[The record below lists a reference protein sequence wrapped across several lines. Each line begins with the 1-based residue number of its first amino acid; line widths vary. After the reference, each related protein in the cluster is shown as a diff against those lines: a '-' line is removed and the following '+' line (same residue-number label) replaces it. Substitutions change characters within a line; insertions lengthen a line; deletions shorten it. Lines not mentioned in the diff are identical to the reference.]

1 MKLSHFILFLGPV
14 IAFLAMATLLIQ
26 PGTAGPSV
34 SDKKL
39 KVETFVQGLASPTSM
54 AFIDK
59 DHIIVLQKN
68 DGKVLLVSNGT
79 LQKKPIL
86 QVSVDNS
93 VERGL
98 LGIAVLRPNASS
110 FSQNLTSK
118 TLVFLYYTESQSGQP
133 LRNRV
138 YSYEWNGQTLAHP
151 KLILDLPAL
160 PGPNHNAGKLSIGP
174 DGNLYAI
181 IGELRHNG
189 QLQNIQDGPAP
200 DDTGV
205 IFRVNPYTGQEVQGN
220 PFEQS
225 GKNSPLS
232 RYVAYGIRNSFG
244 ITFDPVNGQL
254 WQTENG
260 PSSYDEINVIK
271 PGFNG
276 GWKKIIGPISRTKIS
291 ETDLVNFPN
300 SKYYDPVFSWK
311 NPVAV
316 TGLEFFNSS
325 KFGDKYLNNLF
336 VGDYN
341 NGNIYFFEINK
352 TRTGL
357 EFNDA
362 NQSGLSDRVV
372 DNPKELAEI
381 TFGTGF
387 GGITDIKTGP
397 DGYLY
402 IVSIRDGA
410 IYRILPSNL

>member
-14 IAFLAMATLLIQ
+14 IAILAMATLLIQ

-151 KLILDLPAL
+151 KLILDFPAL
-160 PGPNHNAGKLSIGP
+160 PGPNHNAEKLSIGRE
-174 DGNLYAI
+174 GNLYAI

-200 DDTGV
+200 DD
-205 IFRVNPYTGQEVQGN
+205 
-220 PFEQS
+220 
-225 GKNSPLS
+225 
-232 RYVAYGIRNSFG
+232 
-244 ITFDPVNGQL
+244 
-254 WQTENG
+254 
-260 PSSYDEINVIK
+260 
-271 PGFNG
+271 
-276 GWKKIIGPISRTKIS
+276 
-291 ETDLVNFPN
+291 
-300 SKYYDPVFSWK
+300 
-311 NPVAV
+311 
-316 TGLEFFNSS
+316 
-325 KFGDKYLNNLF
+325 
-336 VGDYN
+336 
-341 NGNIYFFEINK
+341 
-352 TRTGL
+352 
-357 EFNDA
+357 
-362 NQSGLSDRVV
+362 
-372 DNPKELAEI
+372 
-381 TFGTGF
+381 
-387 GGITDIKTGP
+387 
-397 DGYLY
+397 
-402 IVSIRDGA
+402 
-410 IYRILPSNL
+410 

>member
-1 MKLSHFILFLGPV
+1 MKLFHIMLLLGPIICV
-14 IAFLAMATLLIQ
+14 LTLATFPAEVRSV
-26 PGTAGPSV
+26 GPTV
-34 SDKKL
+34 SDNKL

-54 AFIDK
+54 AFLDK

-68 DGKVLLVSNGT
+68 DGKILLVSNGT

-86 QVSVDNS
+86 QVSVDKT

-98 LGIAVLRPNASS
+98 LGIAILRSNAISLAE
-110 FSQNLTSK
+110 NPASK

-138 YSYEWNGQTLAHP
+138 YSYEWNGHVLESP
-151 KLILDLPAL
+151 KLILDLPGL

-174 DGNLYAI
+174 DGNLYAV

-189 QLQNIQDGPAP
+189 QLQNIKDGPAP

-205 IFRVNPYTGQEVQGN
+205 IFRVNPFSGQGVRGN
-220 PFEQS
+220 PFEHA
-225 GKNSPLS
+225 GITNPLS
-232 RYVAYGIRNSFG
+232 KYVAYGIRNSFG
-244 ITFDPVNGQL
+244 IAFDPVDGQL

-276 GWKKIIGPISRTKIS
+276 GWKKVIGPISRTKIAES
-291 ETDLVNFPN
+291 DLVSFPN
-300 SKYYDPVFSWK
+300 SKYYDPIFSWK
-311 NPVAV
+311 DPVAV

-341 NGNIYFFEINK
+341 NGNIYFFKING

-362 NQSGLSDRVV
+362 NQSGLTDLVV

-381 TFGTGF
+381 TFATGF

-402 IVSIRDGA
+402 VVSIKDGA
-410 IYRILPSNL
+410 IYRIVPSKV

>member
-1 MKLSHFILFLGPV
+1 MMVRSYLFP
-14 IAFLAMATLLIQ
+14 MARC
-26 PGTAGPSV
+26 
-34 SDKKL
+34 KK
-39 KVETFVQGLASPTSM
+39 
-54 AFIDK
+54 
-59 DHIIVLQKN
+59 
-68 DGKVLLVSNGT
+68 
-79 LQKKPIL
+79 KKPIL

-225 GKNSPLS
+225 GMNHPLS
-232 RYVAYGIRNSFG
+232 R
-244 ITFDPVNGQL
+244 
-254 WQTENG
+254 
-260 PSSYDEINVIK
+260 
-271 PGFNG
+271 
-276 GWKKIIGPISRTKIS
+276 
-291 ETDLVNFPN
+291 
-300 SKYYDPVFSWK
+300 
-311 NPVAV
+311 
-316 TGLEFFNSS
+316 
-325 KFGDKYLNNLF
+325 
-336 VGDYN
+336 
-341 NGNIYFFEINK
+341 
-352 TRTGL
+352 
-357 EFNDA
+357 
-362 NQSGLSDRVV
+362 
-372 DNPKELAEI
+372 
-381 TFGTGF
+381 
-387 GGITDIKTGP
+387 
-397 DGYLY
+397 
-402 IVSIRDGA
+402 
-410 IYRILPSNL
+410 